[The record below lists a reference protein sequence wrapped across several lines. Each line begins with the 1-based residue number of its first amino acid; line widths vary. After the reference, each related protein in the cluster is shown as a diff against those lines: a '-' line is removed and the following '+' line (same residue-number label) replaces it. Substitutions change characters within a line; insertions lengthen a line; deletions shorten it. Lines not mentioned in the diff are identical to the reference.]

1 MPASPGPSRS
11 ARSMPLLTPSICRSA
26 SVSPRSSSRRW
37 IHPRR
42 RPMSGDP
49 GPIRARGASPSNDGD
64 IERRLIFRR
73 RVGTHVVLR
82 EAFHPEPR
90 GSSGGLDPIAGLAFL
105 GFLEDAVDV
114 DGAASPEGPERGSKV
129 VHRGMR
135 KIQDD
140 PVHGGDLPEDGVRVP
155 LTYRDMVRPIRCDVL
170 SKKSYR
176 PWIRIRS
183 VNLARSA
190 PLRDEDRVRPDPREG
205 VRDRFAGFDQIR
217 DPFSLR
223 RESRTEVGSRQVHA
237 IVQAV
242 LRVNGGGPRLSR
254 DDVDLPDPVLP
265 LHTAILEDDTD
276 LRIPPPDGVADGHPE
291 LPQFLRNLDYRDV
304 ADDVKG
310 ARQQPAG
317 RGRDLSDIVV
327 TRDVHESFLELSF
340 LPGKAEAD
348 AFSGREENRVVLVG
362 DPNLFQ
368 QHAAFEEGPPNFL
381 RAFARN
387 DDRPS
392 SHGSCD
398 KRGC

>member
-11 ARSMPLLTPSICRSA
+11 ARSTPLLTPSICRSA

-37 IHPRR
+37 IRPRR
-42 RPMSGDP
+42 RHMRGDP
-49 GPIRARGASPSNDGD
+49 GPIRARGASPSNDGN

-73 RVGTHVVLR
+73 RVGTHMVLR

-90 GSSGGLDPIAGLAFL
+90 GSSGRLDLIAGLAFL
-105 GFLEDAVDV
+105 GCLEDAVDV

-155 LTYRDMVRPIRCDVL
+155 LTYSDMVRPIRGDVL
-170 SKKSYR
+170 SEKSYR

-183 VNLARSA
+183 VDLCRSA
-190 PLRDEDRVRPDPREG
+190 SFRDEDRVRPDAREG

-217 DPFSLR
+217 DPLALR
-223 RESRTEVGSRQVHA
+223 RESGTEVGSRQVHT

-254 DDVDLPDPVLP
+254 DDVDLPNPVLP
-265 LHTAILEDDTD
+265 LHAAILEDDTD
-276 LRIPPPDGVADGHPE
+276 LRIPPPDGVADGHPM
-291 LPQFLRNLDYRDV
+291 LPQFLRNLDDGDV
-304 ADDVKG
+304 ANDVKG
-310 ARQQPAG
+310 ARQQPAS
-317 RGRDLSDIVV
+317 RGRDFDDILV
-327 TRDVHESFLELSF
+327 TPDGHESFLELSF
-340 LPGKAEAD
+340 LRRKAEVHSL
-348 AFSGREENRVVLVG
+348 SGREENRIVLVG

-368 QHAAFEEGPPNFL
+368 QDAPFEEGPPNFF

-392 SHGSCD
+392 SHGSCV